1 LLICLSAI
9 LITGHV
15 ILLVAALF
23 GAGTLAAVF
32 AIRKWRPGPL
42 GQAWTAA
49 LAAIAIIGVFAV
61 VPARKATD
69 PTLALSSQAQISS
82 IQQMLSDAKWT
93 GSGAATLAALLPL
106 CRESGEADS
115 LEIPATA
122 SAIAIEMGRPFLWT
136 SILVLLIGAWMLF
149 SI

>member
-1 LLICLSAI
+1 M
-9 LITGHV
+9 LITGDV

-23 GAGTLAAVF
+23 GAGTLVAVF

-69 PTLALSSQAQISS
+69 PTLALSSQAQFSS
-82 IQQMLSDAKWT
+82 IQRMLSDAKWT
-93 GSGAATLAALLPL
+93 GSGAGTLAALLPL
-106 CRESGEADS
+106 YRESGEGIRS
-115 LEIPATA
+115 RFPRR
-122 SAIAIEMGRPFLWT
+122 GR
-136 SILVLLIGAWMLF
+136 
-149 SI
+149 